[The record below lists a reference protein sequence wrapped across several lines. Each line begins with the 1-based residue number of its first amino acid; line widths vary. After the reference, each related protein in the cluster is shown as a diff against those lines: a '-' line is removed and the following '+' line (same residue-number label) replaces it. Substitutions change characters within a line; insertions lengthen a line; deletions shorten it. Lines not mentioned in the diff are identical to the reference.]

1 MTILIV
7 THSQDNE
14 CIDHVMDAIADSGKD
29 CFRFN
34 SDRFPTEILLD
45 VYYHGKEE
53 HHVISD
59 GNQHVNLND
68 VTSVWYRR
76 VAIGA
81 KIPETMNSQLRDASL
96 GESRATFQGML
107 ASIRGFHLDPLVN
120 VRHTENKQLQL
131 QVAANLGLNIPKTLI
146 SNNPATVRK
155 FAVEC
160 NNQLVTKTLSS
171 FAIYN
176 SKGQDQV
183 VFTNPVTSEDLA
195 NLDGLKFCPMTFQE
209 NIPKALEL
217 RVTIVGNQIFSAAVD
232 SQAMKQAES
241 DWRKKGL
248 ALINSWQKHQLPK
261 DLETKLLELMK
272 YFGLNYGAIDIILT
286 PDGQYYFLEINPV
299 GEFFWLERHPG
310 FKISQAIAKLLIKN

>member
-1 MTILIV
+1 MTILII

-14 CIDHVMDAIADSGKD
+14 CIDRVMEAIAYHGKS
-29 CFRFN
+29 CFPFN
-34 SDRFPTEILLD
+34 SDRFPTEIRLD
-45 VYYHGKEE
+45 VYYSGKEE
-53 HHVISD
+53 RHVITD
-59 GNQHVNLND
+59 GNQHVNLNE

-107 ASIRGFHLDPLVN
+107 ASIRGFHLDSLVN
-120 VRHTENKQLQL
+120 VRRAENKQLQL
-131 QVAANLGLNIPKTLI
+131 QVAADLGLNIPRTLI

-155 FAVEC
+155 FAAEC
-160 NNQLVTKTLSS
+160 NNKIVTKTLSA

-183 VFTNPVTSEDLA
+183 VFTNPVTPEDLA
-195 NLDGLKFCPMTFQE
+195 NLDGLQFCPMTFQE

-217 RVTIVGNQIFSAAVD
+217 RVTIVGNQVFAAAVD
-232 SQAMKQAES
+232 SQAMKEAES

-248 ALINSWQKHQLPK
+248 ALMNSWHEYQLPE
-261 DLETKLLELMK
+261 DVETKLLQLMR

-286 PDGQYYFLEINPV
+286 PDGQYYFLEVNPV
-299 GEFFWLERHPG
+299 GEFFWLERNPG
-310 FKISQAIAKLLIKN
+310 FQISQAIAKLLIN